1 MKNALCLLVIMVLLF
16 TSCNDSK
23 KGVSYTI
30 KSNNLKK
37 DTIHAGKKLMETYCY
52 ACHDAKTSEDKRLAP
67 PMIAIKKHYIFKDTS
82 KEEFITDMQNW
93 IKNPTEKEA
102 KMFGAVRR
110 FGVMQKLPYPDDVIE
125 QIADYIYDYEIEQPE
140 WFEEHYNQRGGNRF
154 KGN

>member
-1 MKNALCLLVIMVLLF
+1 MVLLF
-16 TSCNDSK
+16 ASCNDSK
-23 KGVSYTI
+23 KGVSYAI
-30 KSNNLKK
+30 KNNNFKK
-37 DTIHAGKKLMETYCY
+37 DTIHPGKKLMETYCY
-52 ACHDAKTSEDKRLAP
+52 ACHDATTSEDKRLAP
-67 PMIAIKKHYIFKDTS
+67 PMIAIKRRYIFKDTS

-125 QIADYIYDYEIEQPE
+125 QIADYMYDYEIEQPE
-140 WFEEHYNQRGGNRF
+140 WFEEHYNQMGGNRS